1 MLPPHRCSVEPVSP
15 DCTLPKTRSVPR
27 LKIGE
32 ELKQGLIVCVRA
44 GHGNGLCFVGIHG
57 YFSLAQSHISMRQT
71 EGREAEERPG
81 VWCSAASCKIRRQT
95 EELAVNKGE
104 SYQCGQV
111 SRPVDTSLQE
121 RKLLKSQQ
129 SRAGGN
135 KVDILYQTVT
145 TSRPHATVTVGRS
158 DFLTA
163 APSLAQKGSLSCAST
178 SHHSGF
184 INA

>member
-1 MLPPHRCSVEPVSP
+1 M
-15 DCTLPKTRSVPR
+15 PR
-27 LKIGE
+27 LKIAE
-32 ELKQGLIVCVRA
+32 ELKRGLVVCVRA

-129 SRAGGN
+129 SRAEETRWTFFINRYNLPTARNGHGR
-135 KVDILYQTVT
+135 L
-145 TSRPHATVTVGRS
+145 VGLFNCS
-158 DFLTA
+158 
-163 APSLAQKGSLSCAST
+163 SLSRTKVLFELCVYLT
-178 SHHSGF
+178 SF
-184 INA
+184 RVY

>member
-1 MLPPHRCSVEPVSP
+1 M
-15 DCTLPKTRSVPR
+15 PR

-32 ELKQGLIVCVRA
+32 ELKQGPVVCVRA
-44 GHGNGLCFVGIHG
+44 GRGNGVCFVGIHG
-57 YFSLAQSHISMRQT
+57 YFSLAQSPISMRQT

-111 SRPVDTSLQE
+111 SRPVDTSLPE

-129 SRAGGN
+129 SRAGETRWTFFI
-135 KVDILYQTVT
+135 KPVT
-145 TSRPHATVTVGRS
+145 TSRPHARTQRSRSAGRT
-158 DFLTA
+158 FYLQL
-163 APSLAQKGSLSCAST
+163 APSHKGVL
-178 SHHSGF
+178 
-184 INA
+184 